1 MSKLPTHTTS
11 PQKLAMLAQV
21 LQQYPGSRSDS
32 QRQRIMAALAQAACT
47 SNELQRHLDCYD
59 CNARINEL
67 RHQDGH
73 QISMS
78 WVQQETEA
86 GELHRVG
93 MFFLDREGGN
103 HAQA

>member
-1 MSKLPTHTTS
+1 MTKTPIHTTS

-21 LQQYPGSRSDS
+21 LRDIPGISAAS
-32 QRQRIMAALAQAACT
+32 QRQRIMTALAQSACT